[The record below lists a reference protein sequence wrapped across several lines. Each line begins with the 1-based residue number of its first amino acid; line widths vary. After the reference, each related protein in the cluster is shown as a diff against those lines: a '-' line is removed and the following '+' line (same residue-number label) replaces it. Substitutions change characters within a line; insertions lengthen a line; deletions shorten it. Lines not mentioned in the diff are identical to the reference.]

1 MNALGIA
8 IDGGRYVRFNADFD
22 NGVSVVHLQ
31 TLGIGAD
38 SARLDFVS
46 FNGGSAVL
54 RRSCVVSG
62 LKRRGKPGEIRVQV
76 ERRSRF
82 VWRAVVTPRGAA
94 QFELKIRT
102 GRALWPLLL
111 LLIPAALI
119 LLFRF
124 AFPLRSPPRSED
136 KQGST
141 QPGPPGPSNRQ
152 QQPPPGPLPG
162 LPLHHPRRLHLPL
175 PPGLPLQHPQ
185 RLHPGL
191 HPRAAT
197 SSSSETSSAAASSES
212 ASGAVS
218 TDAASSS
225 ESVSVAVSA
234 PVAGAGVVFPVTI
247 FFAPESAFLN
257 AEARALLDKAAESLP
272 QGAFILRVEGH
283 SADFGTH
290 QGRVR
295 LSRRRAR
302 AAADYLISR
311 IGRELNIESEGFG
324 VDRPATEDPL
334 LQNLNRRVEIHIK
347 SKTG

>member
-76 ERRSRF
+76 QRRSRF

-141 QPGPPGPSNRQ
+141 QPGASRPVKPSET
-152 QQPPPGPLPG
+152 
-162 LPLHHPRRLHLPL
+162 
-175 PPGLPLQHPQ
+175 
-185 RLHPGL
+185 
-191 HPRAAT
+191 AA
-197 SSSSETSSAAASSES
+197 SGAASGAAPAASSETSSAAAS
-212 ASGAVS
+212 GAAP
-218 TDAASSS
+218 AASS
-225 ESVSVAVSA
+225 ESVSAAVSGGAEESSSPPPRAAA
-234 PVAGAGVVFPVTI
+234 PVAGAGAVFPVTI

-272 QGAFILRVEGH
+272 EGAFILRVEGH

-302 AAADYLISR
+302 GAADYLISR